1 MTDRSIALITICKGR
16 LHHLRESLPL
26 MLAQHPDQMVVVDY
40 GCPDGT
46 AAWVKANFPDVEVI
60 SVTDDPGFNAS
71 RARNAGWRATRTR
84 WAICLDADI
93 LPRTGWLDW
102 LRPRLDDEL
111 TLFRAARVAGKR
123 SADSWGMACISRRAF
138 ELVDG
143 YDEAFCNWG
152 AEDNDFFD
160 RLHTAGINENHY
172 PGDFLG
178 RIPHDDSTRT
188 KFYQLKDIAISGR
201 AGLYYSVIKQHLER
215 TLTQRLPLEY
225 RQKMMSQ
232 LLDHTALGTSQKQ
245 LPPLR
250 FPAGTIRFHHP
261 NDQAESDYTFMDF
274 ELSATIRGANKTPDA
289 KQSAINVITEK
300 ENLVS
305 CLMVTRG
312 NPQMV
317 AQAMHSFL
325 KQTHPAKELVIVAD
339 ADDNVALRQLVAL
352 ARTDAIRLI
361 EVSQPGLRLGD
372 LRNIAVDEARG
383 DYVCQWDDDDVYHP
397 ERLALQLKILL
408 SHQVAA
414 TLLSRW
420 TIWWPRERRLAV
432 SNQRLWEGTLLCRK
446 SAMPRYPSL
455 SRGEDTDLVD
465 ALKRS
470 AKIISIDA
478 PFLYLY
484 VVHGNNT
491 FDAGHFDTMYRHASE
506 RFAGAD
512 YEAKLNSL
520 ARELA
525 IDLYP
530 APSGA

>member
-46 AAWVKANFPDVEVI
+46 AAWVKTHFPDVEVI
-60 SVTDDPGFNAS
+60 CVTDDPGFNAS

-111 TLFRAARVAGKR
+111 TLFRAASPSGKR
-123 SADSWGMACISRRAF
+123 SADSWGMACISRQAF
-138 ELVDG
+138 ELVRG

-160 RLHTAGINENHY
+160 RLESAGISETGY
-172 PGDFLG
+172 PSDFLE
-178 RIPHDDSTRT
+178 RIQHDDTART
-188 KFYQLKDIAISGR
+188 QFYRVKDIEISR
-201 AGLYYSVIKQHLER
+201 QAGIYYSFIKQRIER
-215 TLTQRLPLEY
+215 INTEPLPLNY
-225 RQKMMSQ
+225 RQRMMHEILTYTTLARPGHSLPDLHFPVGHIRIHQ
-232 LLDHTALGTSQKQ
+232 AYRSRGDTLLE
-245 LPPLR
+245 LR
-250 FPAGTIRFHHP
+250 
-261 NDQAESDYTFMDF
+261 
-274 ELSATIRGANKTPDA
+274 LSASFRDA
-289 KQSAINVITEK
+289 DQDGPQTGWADNVPPG
-300 ENLVS
+300 ENLIS

-512 YEAKLNSL
+512 YEAKLASL